1 MAGDV
6 RLTQFA
12 RILGSPSD
20 SDEAAVKAAAS
31 ASPDRLADAL
41 FQEAAD
47 SDDVIDTESAV
58 AYMEA
63 RLEYL
68 SPLLPDE
75 ARDVIRSS
83 FHQRVKAWETA
94 P

>member
-6 RLTQFA
+6 RLTQLA
-12 RILGSPSD
+12 RILGIPKD

-31 ASPDRLADAL
+31 ASPGRLADAL
-41 FQEAAD
+41 FREAAD
-47 SDDVIDTESAV
+47 SDDVIDLESAV

-68 SPLLPDE
+68 SPLVPDD
-75 ARDVIRSS
+75 AKPAVRTD
-83 FHQRVKAWETA
+83 FHERVKAWE
-94 P
+94 

>member
-1 MAGDV
+1 V
-6 RLTQFA
+6 WLTQLA
-12 RILGSPSD
+12 RILGIPSD
-20 SDEAAVKAAAS
+20 SDEAAVQAAAS

-41 FQEAAD
+41 FREAAD
-47 SDDVIDTESAV
+47 SDDVIDLESAV

-68 SPLLPDE
+68 SPLVPDV
-75 ARDVIRSS
+75 AKSNIRSD
-83 FHQRVKAWETA
+83 FHQRVKAWEMA

>member
-6 RLTQFA
+6 RLTQLA
-12 RILGSPSD
+12 RILGIPSD

-31 ASPDRLADAL
+31 ASPGRLAEAL

-68 SPLLPDE
+68 SPLLPDD
-75 ARDVIRSS
+75 AKGGIRAG
-83 FHQRVKAWETA
+83 FHERIKAWEVA